1 MEWEKMVLEIR
12 GVETRSKLF
21 SITLKETHKSTSLKN
36 ESFKK
41 GFGLVQ
47 CKDPDTFKV
56 LNKIGQLSKCDL

>member
-1 MEWEKMVLEIR
+1 MMLEIR

-47 CKDPDTFKV
+47 YKDPYTFKA
-56 LNKIGQLSKCDL
+56 LKKIGQLSKCDL

>member
-1 MEWEKMVLEIR
+1 MVLEIR

-21 SITLKETHKSTSLKN
+21 SITLKEPHKSTSLKN

-47 CKDPDTFKV
+47 CKDPNTFKA
-56 LNKIGQLSKCDL
+56 LKKIGQLSKCDL